1 MSTRTPQVKQAGAG
15 PSVSIVV
22 VSRGRGESLATCLCG
37 LTRLLYAPYEIIVV
51 CDAEGAAAVQSA
63 GLTGLIKL
71 VRFEAANI
79 SKARNLGI
87 AEVAGEVIAFIDD
100 DAVAEPTWLHHLVAG
115 FDLPEVSA
123 VGGYVRGRNGI
134 SYQWQARSVDDTGK
148 AHRVSLQGETPRVVT
163 PPEGQAVKTE
173 GTNMAF
179 RADVLKRMGG
189 FDEVFAFFLDE
200 TDLNLRLHQAGHATA
215 IAPMAE
221 VHHAYAPSP
230 RRRQNRAVTDLGDVG
245 VSTAV
250 FLNKHCPEA
259 YRAGAIADLRQEQ
272 VRRIWRQRRAG
283 LLRTEEVEDLTR
295 GLEAGLAA
303 GEARMFGQYARFGPP
318 PAFLPFASRATGA
331 HRVLAGRIWQKR
343 RLMAEAEALVAA
355 GHTVSLYLFS
365 PTLRRHQVRF
375 VAPGIWVQ
383 RGGIWGRSVRNRLPF
398 SAFGFGQRLRQEQ
411 KRVAGRRVL

>member
-1 MSTRTPQVKQAGAG
+1 MSARPPQVKQAGAG

-51 CDAEGAAAVQSA
+51 CDAEGAAAVQTA

-71 VRFEAANI
+71 VRFEEANI

-87 AEVAGEVIAFIDD
+87 AEAAGAVIAFIDD

-115 FDLPEVSA
+115 FDLPDVSA

-148 AHRVSLQGETPRVVT
+148 AYVVSLQGDHPRVVT

-245 VSTAV
+245 ASTAV
-250 FLNKHCPEA
+250 FLNKHCLEA
-259 YRAGAIADLRQEQ
+259 YRAGAIAGLRQEQ

-295 GLEAGLAA
+295 GLEAGLATGA
-303 GEARMFGQYARFGPP
+303 ARMFGQYARFGPA
-318 PAFLPFASRATGA
+318 PAFLPFDSRATGA

-343 RLMAEAEALVAA
+343 RLMAEAEAMVAA

-375 VAPGIWVQ
+375 EAPGIWLQ
-383 RGGIWGRSVRNRLPF
+383 QGGIWGRSIRNRLPF
-398 SAFGFGQRLRQEQ
+398 SAIGFGQRLRQEQ
-411 KRVAGRRVL
+411 KRVAGRRAL